1 MRGVAAKL
9 YENNKQ
15 YFPIDQCL
23 EIDMEYTV
31 TEKYIML
38 ESYDFYAALKII
50 IIRIQKTENNF
61 VFPPGFVE

>member
-1 MRGVAAKL
+1 MRVVATKL

-15 YFPIDQCL
+15 YFLIDQCL
-23 EIDMEYTV
+23 EIYMEYIV

-38 ESYDFYAALKII
+38 ESYAFYAALKII
-50 IIRIQKTENNF
+50 MIRIQKIENNF